1 MPYRTQLADVARRTG
16 FPVTEVAGWR
26 TRGHG
31 PQPAVRGVV
40 AHHTAGQ
47 TGGGDYP
54 TLAVVRDG
62 YAGLPGP
69 LSQFGL
75 GRSGRIY
82 VIAAGRC
89 YHNAPSTSPNHTNSN
104 SLGIEAENDGSQ
116 PWPADQLRAYYAL
129 CGELCREF
137 NLPVSAVM
145 GHKEVNTGKGD
156 PHSLNMNTFRN
167 NIQGYLDGEQE
178 DDVPEHIR
186 YRGRD
191 LSLVIPP
198 DTWRYVPFNVRDG
211 EDLEEFDYS
220 VAFNKVDYVSS
231 VSFRFDNTTG
241 PQEEWAPLDPGS
253 EVQVRAVHVHQ
264 PTGSGPWE
272 VATAHPLNSPVHA
285 SGNGHFTHTWNDR
298 LPNNRRLRFQI
309 KHFSSAPALL
319 GASSA
324 TVHTWKH

>member
-1 MPYRTQLADVARRTG
+1 MSYRTQLADVARRTG

-31 PQPAVRGVV
+31 PQPSVRGVV
-40 AHHTAGQ
+40 VHHTAGQ

-89 YHNAPSTSPNHTNSN
+89 YHNAPSTSPDHANST
-104 SLGIEAENDGSQ
+104 SIGIEAENDGRQ
-116 PWPADQLRAYYAL
+116 AWPAEQLRAYYAL
-129 CGELCREF
+129 CGELVREF
-137 NLPVSAVM
+137 GLSVSAVK

-156 PHSLNMNTFRN
+156 PHSINMTTFRSN
-167 NIQGYLDGEQE
+167 VQAYLDGEQQE
-178 DDVPEHIR
+178 DDVPEHIN

-191 LSLVIPP
+191 VDIVIPP
-198 DTWRYVPFNVRDG
+198 DTWRFLPFNIRDG

-220 VAFNKVDYVSS
+220 VAFNKVHYLASA
-231 VSFRFDNTTG
+231 SFRFANQTDEG
-241 PQEEWAPLDPGS
+241 YAPLDPGS
-253 EVQVRAVHVHQ
+253 EVQVRAVHVHK
-264 PTGSGPWE
+264 PTTGGSWE
-272 VATAHPLNSPVHA
+272 VATAHPINSPVHA
-285 SGNGHFTHTWNDR
+285 AGNGHFTHQWNDR
-298 LPNNRRLRFQI
+298 LPNNRRLRFQV
-309 KHFSSAPALL
+309 KHFSSEPALL
-319 GASSA
+319 ATTTAS
-324 TVHTWKH
+324 VHTWNY